1 MASITTWQRLVPVSR
16 SSDIEAA
23 VSAEI
28 RDPLWLLAVQRRTG
42 ELIGEDTGTPAFVR
56 VGYRSTDLNDLIL
69 TPAVGSPVTVALD
82 KQKPIE
88 AQILPEPHGG
98 DIATQVELSL
108 MLFRLIDAAFSAP
121 NAANI
126 KQAFIASPGFELAE
140 APVSD
145 FNPVD
150 EGTTAFT
157 LATAGGACN
166 GVKAYQFAK
175 LGTVPLPVV
184 TALQGQSLT
193 NVYTTFTGWVED
205 VFGLIG
211 SDDDPA
217 GWNSQRLDYDIKL
230 RFGAGNAVTLAVHPN
245 ENGSVDWSSFDV
257 ESTTAEPFP
266 TTLPQKVA
274 REIPT
279 HVRFPGMPA
288 PRFWHFENGD
298 LPLPDLDV
306 ARTEL
311 IRLLV
316 VDFAMLFGVD
326 WFVMPVELDVATAA
340 KIDSLLVFDVFG
352 TVTVVDPVEAGR
364 NPPPPAVPDRFT
376 MFTSTSP
383 GDMVSNFVVL
393 PPIAGRAL
401 QHGPTLEEVR
411 FARDEM
417 ANMAWGIEAVTASR
431 IGERRRGTERDAAVD
446 AAIPPPTPPATTAP
460 LRYQVESKV
469 PVHWIPFLV
478 PNGPPSTGLE
488 KGASAHLDSKTP
500 PKPVAVPAV
509 SKVLNPKAFTAPYT
523 VFDEEIARSGVRVER
538 LVFMSRSRD
547 GKSYLWTARRKRAGA
562 GETQSGLRFDAA
574 VPTET

>member
-1 MASITTWQRLVPVSR
+1 M
-16 SSDIEAA
+16 
-23 VSAEI
+23 
-28 RDPLWLLAVQRRTG
+28 AVQRRSG
-42 ELIGEDTGTPAFVR
+42 ELIGEDTGTPTFVR

-69 TPAVGSPVTVALD
+69 TPAVGPQVTVPLD

-108 MLFRLIDAAFSAP
+108 MFFRLIDAAFSVAD
-121 NAANI
+121 AAAI
-126 KQAFIASPGFELAE
+126 KKAFIASPGFELAA
-140 APVSD
+140 APPSD
-145 FNPVD
+145 FDPID
-150 EGTTAFT
+150 EGTSAFT
-157 LATAGGACN
+157 LVTAAGTCN

-175 LGTVPLPVV
+175 QGVIPPPVV
-184 TALQGQSLT
+184 IALHGLSLT
-193 NVYTTFTGWVED
+193 QVYADFVGWVED

-217 GWNSQRLDYDIKL
+217 GWNAQRLDYDIKL

-257 ESTTAEPFP
+257 ESTAGEPFP
-266 TTLPQKVA
+266 TTLPLNIA
-274 REIPT
+274 REVPT

-306 ARTEL
+306 AKTEL
-311 IRLLV
+311 IRLLI

-340 KIDSLLVFDVFG
+340 KIESLLVFDVFDV
-352 TVTVVDPVEAGR
+352 VTVVDPVEAGR

-376 MFTSTSP
+376 MFTATSP
-383 GDMVSNFVVL
+383 NDTVSNFVVL

-401 QHGPTLEEVR
+401 QHGPALEEVR

-417 ANMAWGIEAVTASR
+417 ANMAWGIEAVTTSR

-446 AAIPPPTPPATTAP
+446 SLIPPATLPPTTAP
-460 LRYQVESKV
+460 LRYQIESKI

-478 PNGPPSTGLE
+478 PNTTGGAATTGLE
-488 KGASAHLDSKTP
+488 KGASAHLDSQP
-500 PKPVAVPAV
+500 QPKPVAVPAV
-509 SKVLNPKAFTAPYT
+509 SKILNPRAFTPPYT

-562 GETQSGLRFDAA
+562 GETQSGLRFDSA
-574 VPTET
+574 VPTQT